1 MENASK
7 ALLIA
12 GEMLIAML
20 VASMMALL
28 FSTMSSYADEQAQKR
43 KIQEV
48 QAFNAN
54 ITQYAKENSTAQDI
68 VSLVNFAKQMNEQM
82 GCTGTTCINHEEH
95 INVILL
101 PLNEN
106 LEKYTNDNLASFLQ
120 DNYYDGT
127 TSTGFKYY
135 EAKIIDYFDD
145 GKIQKINLKAR

>member
-82 GCTGTTCINHEEH
+82 GCTISSCINHSNH
-95 INVILL
+95 INIIVK
-101 PLNEN
+101 NEN
-106 LEKYTNDNLASFLQ
+106 NNMEKYNEDKLTRFLQ
-120 DNYYDGT
+120 DNSQDLGT
-127 TSTGFKYY
+127 DTGLKYY
-135 EAKIIDYFDD
+135 KAKIEEYFED
-145 GKIQKINLKAR
+145 GRIRVVKFEK